1 MADQQV
7 PWAPGRKALV
17 MTEWGWRAGFGRK
30 SRGAEPDFWIVPED
44 GASGATWERRI
55 SATGR
60 ATASLPDQCPRCLD
74 VGTHADGCMVAAN
87 VARGVPEFWA
97 PWVMESPPPSSEGVT
112 VFDVRA
118 LGVPHLTCRGFVALG
133 PEGPTLKPWGTP

>member
-1 MADQQV
+1 MSEV

-55 SATGR
+55 SAEGR
-60 ATASLPDQCPRCLD
+60 ATALLPEQCPRCFE
-74 VGTHADGCMVAAN
+74 VGAHTPGCASPHTVEEILEVVRRAGMAPDSHLAVGALLTAAICYAIGDDKAPERE
-87 VARGVPEFWA
+87 ARGTVLSIRAEVPN
-97 PWVMESPPPSSEGVT
+97 V
-112 VFDVRA
+112 
-118 LGVPHLTCRGFVALG
+118 
-133 PEGPTLKPWGTP
+133 